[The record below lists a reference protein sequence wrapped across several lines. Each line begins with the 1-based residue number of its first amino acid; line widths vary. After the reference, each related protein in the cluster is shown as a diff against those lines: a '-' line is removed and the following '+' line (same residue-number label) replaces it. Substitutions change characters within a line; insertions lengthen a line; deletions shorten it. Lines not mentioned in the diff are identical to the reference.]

1 MTLYAYTYDEEPK
14 SQRLPSKPWRDPQTD
29 ITHHL
34 YSYDDSRLAALGWYS
49 VRREELEEGA
59 TGWGEMYLDDQTNEF
74 VIPSL
79 PADPAVTLKQ
89 RWLKSKRARKERDAR
104 KTLASLIPDNP
115 TNEDIQA
122 RIDALNTLTGAI

>member
-1 MTLYAYTYDEEPK
+1 VFLEMTQYAHIHDKEPK
-14 SQRLPSKPWRDPQTD
+14 PQRLLTKPWRDQQTG

-34 YSYDDSRLAALGWYS
+34 YSYDDTRLAALGWYL

-79 PADPAVTLKQ
+79 PADPAASLKQ
-89 RWLKSKRARKERDAR
+89 RWSKSKRARKERDAR
-104 KTLASLIPDNP
+104 RTLASLIP
-115 TNEDIQA
+115 
-122 RIDALNTLTGAI
+122 

>member
-1 MTLYAYTYDEEPK
+1 MPQYAHINDAELKP
-14 SQRLPSKPWRDPQTD
+14 QRLPRTPWRDPQTG

-34 YSYDDSRLAALGWYS
+34 YSYDDTRLAALGWYP

-79 PADPAVTLKQ
+79 PADPAVALKQ
-89 RWLKSKRARKERDAR
+89 RWLKSKRSRKERDAR
-104 KTLASLIPDNP
+104 KTLASLIPYNP
-115 TNEDIQA
+115 THKDIQA